1 MEKKIPPEKDQCV
14 LPHCVYIFN
23 LFTPTLQ
30 LLSLSCFYEMLKK
43 WKRIISSY
51 WYFFVRQHCVVFVLL
66 LRSILF
72 YLCSVRELSSSK

>member
-1 MEKKIPPEKDQCV
+1 MCFTSLCIYFQFVDSDSATS
-14 LPHCVYIFN
+14 FS
-23 LFTPTLQ
+23 LF
-30 LLSLSCFYEMLKK
+30 CFYEMLKK

>member
-1 MEKKIPPEKDQCV
+1 MCFTSLCIYFQF
-14 LPHCVYIFN
+14 VYSDSATSFS
-23 LFTPTLQ
+23 LF
-30 LLSLSCFYEMLKK
+30 CFYEMLKK